1 VVLARIPS
9 ERSFEIIAR
18 DLPVKAAGLRDAMT
32 TNSRLGDGLQRL
44 FEPMS
49 DDPLY
54 GLDHLLMLL
63 DKHSVG
69 QK

>member
-1 VVLARIPS
+1 
-9 ERSFEIIAR
+9 
-18 DLPVKAAGLRDAMT
+18 MT